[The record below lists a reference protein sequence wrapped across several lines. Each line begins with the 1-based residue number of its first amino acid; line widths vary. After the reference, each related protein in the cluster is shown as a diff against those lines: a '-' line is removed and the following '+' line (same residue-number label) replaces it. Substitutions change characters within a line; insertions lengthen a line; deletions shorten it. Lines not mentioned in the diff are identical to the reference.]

1 MAVTCLDFLNSA
13 VEFKGGGSEVSWR
26 NAASRAYYAAYHACL
41 PLAKSLPNYRDVQGG
56 VHTQLIAALENAT
69 ARDSTS
75 HLSVRALGFL
85 LRQIRFHRIAA
96 DYFIEEEFDESNA
109 DLVLKQSERII
120 ESSQKLYGQNA
131 ASST

>member
-13 VEFKGGGSEVSWR
+13 VEVKGGGSEVSWR

-41 PLAKSLPNYRDVQGG
+41 PLGKSLPNYWDVQGG
-56 VHTQLIAALENAT
+56 VHTQLIVALENAT

-75 HLSVRALGFL
+75 HRSVKALGFL
-85 LRQIRFHRIAA
+85 LRQIRAHRIDA
-96 DYFIEEEFDESNA
+96 DYLIEEKFDEPTA
-109 DLVLKQSERII
+109 DIVLKQSERIV
-120 ESSQKLYGQNA
+120 ESAQKLYGQNA